1 MRITDKELD
10 TLLKSG
16 EAHSVD
22 KRFNFRGAQENT
34 GKNSTVKRFSL
45 IAAALAI
52 ILIVSSIPVIAF
64 VANKKAPAPAEVTE
78 GVVTEELTV
87 TNENNDLNDNTGI
100 VTDAN
105 GSETEE
111 EKTDETSYEPTKEEI
126 IEYANS
132 AMKPYKE
139 FHIFAI
145 DGFSWLKGGDVK
157 LTLEEHG
164 VNSWMTKG
172 EDFYKRYYIEHDYEG
187 NRSKV
192 GDNMYRYVPTFYYG
206 KKEPG
211 DIHEFDITIV
221 YDHEAKCE
229 NALLYIEADGAE
241 ILSDNVIKA
250 KIVDFPEEDEYN
262 YLTYH
267 IKYRFTDGHALAR
280 FYTVEFYNED
290 KIAKAE
296 EIINSGEKL
305 LMPERSLGHTAKI
318 IEEFYGYNIYPL
330 TLFKIKDTVFA
341 CQIKDDLQ
349 YMYDLAAVY
358 FGDIDEHNTPLY
370 MKDPYMQDYFECP
383 WCVNKRKE
391 IEGK

>member
-16 EAHSVD
+16 EAHSFD
-22 KRFNFRGAQENT
+22 KRFNFRGAQENK

-45 IAAALAI
+45 ISAALAI

-64 VANKKAPAPAEVTE
+64 VANKKAPAPVEVTDE
-78 GVVTEELTV
+78 TVTDEVVTDETV
-87 TNENNDLNDNTGI
+87 I
-100 VTDAN
+100 TDAN

-132 AMKPYKE
+132 AMKPYKKI
-139 FHIFAI
+139 HIFAI
-145 DGFSWLKGGDVK
+145 NGFSWLIDGDVK

-164 VNSWMTKG
+164 VNCWMTKG
-172 EDFYKRYYIEHDYEG
+172 VDFYKRYYIEHNYEG
-187 NRSKV
+187 NLSKV
-192 GDNMYRYVPTFYYG
+192 GDKMFSYVPSVYYG

-229 NALLYIEADGAE
+229 NALLYIEADGAK

-250 KIVDFPEEDEYN
+250 EIVDFPEEDEYN

-341 CQIKDDLQ
+341 CQIKYDLQ
-349 YMYDLAAVY
+349 YMYDLAAVC
-358 FGDIDEHNTPLY
+358 FGDIDEHNTPFY

>member
-1 MRITDKELD
+1 MKTNEQMLEDLIKRKEIYEKNQ
-10 TLLKSG
+10 T
-16 EAHSVD
+16 A
-22 KRFNFRGAQENT
+22 KRR
-34 GKNSTVKRFSL
+34 RF
-45 IAAALAI
+45 AI
-52 ILIVSSIPVIAF
+52 ISATLAVIILVSSIPVIAF
-64 VANKKAPAPAEVTE
+64 VTANKKTPAPAEVTG
-78 GVVTEELTV
+78 GVGTEELTV
-87 TNENNDLNDNTGI
+87 TNKNNDLNDNTGTE
-100 VTDAN
+100 TDAN

-126 IEYANS
+126 IEYVNS
-132 AMKPYKE
+132 TMKPSRRIN
-139 FHIFAI
+139 IFAI
-145 DGFSWLKGGDVK
+145 NGLSWQKGGDVK

-164 VNSWMTKG
+164 VNCWMTKG
-172 EDFYKRYYIEHDYEG
+172 VDFYKRYYIEHNYEG
-187 NRSKV
+187 NLSKD
-192 GDNMYRYVPTFYYG
+192 GDKMFSYVPSVYYG

-221 YDHEAKCE
+221 YDHEATCD

-250 KIVDFPEEDEYN
+250 EIVDFPEEDEYN

-267 IKYRFTDGHALAR
+267 IKYRFTDGHSLAR

-341 CQIKDDLQ
+341 CQIKEDLQ

-358 FGDIDEHNTPLY
+358 FGDIDEHNTPFY

>member
-1 MRITDKELD
+1 MKTNEQMLEDLIKRKEIYDK
-10 TLLKSG
+10 KQ
-16 EAHSVD
+16 A
-22 KRFNFRGAQENT
+22 
-34 GKNSTVKRFSL
+34 VKRRRFAVISATL
-45 IAAALAI
+45 AA
-52 ILIVSSIPVIAF
+52 ILILSSIPVIAL
-64 VANKKAPAPAEVTE
+64 VANKKAPAPAEVTG
-78 GVVTEELTV
+78 GVGTEELTV
-87 TNENNDLNDNTGI
+87 TNKNNDLNDNTGI

-132 AMKPYKE
+132 TMKPYRRI
-139 FHIFAI
+139 HIFAI
-145 DGFSWLKGGDVK
+145 NGFSWLKDGDVK

-164 VNSWMTKG
+164 VNCWMTQG
-172 EDFYKRYYIEHDYEG
+172 EDFYNRYYIEG
-187 NRSKV
+187 NNKAKISYK
-192 GDNMYRYVPTFYYG
+192 TFYYG

-211 DIHEFDITIV
+211 DTHEYDITIV
-221 YDHEAKCE
+221 YDHEATCD

-250 KIVDFPEEDEYN
+250 EIVDFPEEDEYN

-305 LMPERSLGHTAKI
+305 LMSERSLGHTARL

-330 TLFKIKDTVFA
+330 TMFKIEDTVFA

-358 FGDIDEHNTPLY
+358 FGDIDEHNTPFY

-391 IEGK
+391 IEGT